1 LKKQQ
6 VSLQV
11 GKSAVVTKRLAYLL
25 YGGENVLPNWVFWV
39 ALAAMVIGLFG
50 VILPIFPD
58 VIFIWLVALIYA
70 IAEGFAAI
78 DPITFAVLTLL
89 GATGFVAEF
98 LMGQAGA
105 KAAGAS
111 IWSLL
116 AGIVLGAVGALMGLL
131 FLGIGAVPGAVL
143 GAFAGIVLAEW
154 YQLRDWH
161 QAFRA
166 GGGML
171 IGCTLSA
178 GVQLLIGVSMI
189 LIFVWQVLRG

>member
-1 LKKQQ
+1 MLL
-6 VSLQV
+6 SGLPIC
-11 GKSAVVTKRLAYLL
+11 L
-25 YGGENVLPNWVFWV
+25 YGGENVLPSWVFWV
-39 ALAAMVIGLFG
+39 ALAAMIIGLFG
-50 VILPIFPD
+50 VILPILPD
-58 VIFIWLVALIYA
+58 IIFIWLVALIYA

-89 GATGFVAEF
+89 GATGFVTEF

-111 IWSLL
+111 VLSLL
-116 AGIVLGAVGALMGLL
+116 AGIALGAVGALVGLL

-154 YQLRDWH
+154 YRLRDW
-161 QAFRA
+161 QKAFKA

-171 IGCTLSA
+171 LGCTLSA
-178 GVQLLIGVSMI
+178 GVQLLIGISMI
-189 LIFVWQVLRG
+189 LIFAWQVLRG